1 MATTNANPKSVTI
14 RGRLS
19 FPVFEHI
26 MAVERNKTSKFPKA
40 TDKEVNTEFNL
51 LIESDQFEKLRKHL
65 LDVFIPYVEERM
77 AKGEKTDVV
86 EPAQLKKLKTMLAE
100 GGDWLD
106 NPPHLPMKEVSE
118 KNLENMPEAVASVK
132 VVGPK
137 GADVNLQATV
147 YSADQLKVPDA
158 DILSFP
164 VVKPLNETV
173 FDMYPGAV
181 VGATLNLYAFFNSK
195 AVNGISAGGNTA
207 VYLGNFEGER
217 FGGGAPAVDLDA
229 IFMDD

>member
-1 MATTNANPKSVTI
+1 MATTKNPKSITI

-19 FPVFEHI
+19 FPVFEHA
-26 MAVERNKTSKFPKA
+26 MAVERNKTSKFPKPNEKDI
-40 TDKEVNTEFNL
+40 TTEFNL
-51 LIESDQFEKLRKHL
+51 LIEQTQFDRLRTHI
-65 LDVFIPYVEERM
+65 LDEFLPYVEERV
-77 AKGEKTDVV
+77 AAGEKKDVL
-86 EPAQLKKLKTMLAE
+86 EPAQIKKIRAMLAE

-118 KNLENMPEAVASVK
+118 KNKEQMPEAVASVK

-147 YSADQLKVPDA
+147 YSEDQLKVPDA
-158 DILSFP
+158 DILAFP
-164 VVKPLNETV
+164 VVKPLGETI

-195 AVNGISAGGNTA
+195 SVNGISAGANTA

-217 FGGGAPAVDLDA
+217 FGGGAPAVDLEE